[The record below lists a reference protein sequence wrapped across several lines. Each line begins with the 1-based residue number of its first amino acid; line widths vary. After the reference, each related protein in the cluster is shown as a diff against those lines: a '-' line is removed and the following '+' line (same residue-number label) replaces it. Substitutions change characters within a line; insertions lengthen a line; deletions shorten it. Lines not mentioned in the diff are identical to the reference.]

1 VILYSTSGTV
11 DGVPI
16 GAKMATR
23 RYFEPSSNSP
33 FDSYSINLQSGRSDL
48 LGFCARPLLVVY
60 FLKHNVFDLSS
71 AVYMFWYF
79 Y

>member
-1 VILYSTSGTV
+1 VILYSASGTV
-11 DGVPI
+11 DGVPTD
-16 GAKMATR
+16 AKMATIW
-23 RYFEPSSNSP
+23 YFELSSISL
-33 FDSYSINLQSGRSDL
+33 FDSYSIILQSGRSNL